1 MLRQTKI
8 KQEDKTE
15 LQIIR
20 ETLGY
25 SRPMFAKKIIH
36 RSTQMLLFY
45 ELKRRPI
52 PDGIMALARLWLDF
66 YKTQNKD

>member
-1 MLRQTKI
+1 MIRQTKI

-25 SRPMFAKKIIH
+25 SRPMFAKKVVH
-36 RSTQMLLFY
+36 KSEQMLLFY
-45 ELKRRPI
+45 EHKKYPV
-52 PDGIMALARLWLDF
+52 PESVMSLARLWLDF
-66 YKTQNKD
+66 YNKQN